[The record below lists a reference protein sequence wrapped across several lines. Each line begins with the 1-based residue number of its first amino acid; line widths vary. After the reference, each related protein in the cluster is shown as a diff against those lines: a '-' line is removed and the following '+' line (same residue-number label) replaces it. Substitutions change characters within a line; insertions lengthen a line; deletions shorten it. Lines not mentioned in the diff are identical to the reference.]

1 MSDIIIATE
10 NSLGNFELFN
20 EDGTPCETLPSY
32 YPQVWPIEN
41 GDVGRSSAHHIHENG
56 LTLCPTE
63 FQFIRYL
70 VSIDDTIFA
79 H

>member
-1 MSDIIIATE
+1 MSDIIIAVE

-32 YPQVWPIEN
+32 YPQVWPLREE
-41 GDVGRSSAHHIHENG
+41 GMDVSSAHHVHEDG
-56 LTLCPTE
+56 LTFCPSE
-63 FQFIRYL
+63 FQFIRYM